1 MKAKYPFPVSL
12 SILIMMLCCSHDV
25 NAQTAEN
32 SFTISGGEFGKGVSY
47 VFPAGIPEANSLYT
61 GGISQDHKSMTIQAI
76 NAIVKSGKQQSV
88 QMQFN
93 MEAAAS
99 GTYHFGAP
107 GKRNPP
113 PYASGLI
120 VISSDEINPPHVQAA
135 PAAGTLTITGVGGK
149 GQFIT
154 GSFSGSFIQV
164 EEGPVGGSASKIK
177 VVYQISGHF
186 HSYRSPYEGM

>member
-1 MKAKYPFPVSL
+1 
-12 SILIMMLCCSHDV
+12 MLFCGIHSA

-61 GGISQDHKSMTIQAI
+61 GGIGPKHKSMQVQAI
-76 NAIVKSGKQQSV
+76 NEIVKNGKKQSV

-93 MEAAAS
+93 MDGVVS
-99 GTYHFGAP
+99 GTYHFASKTSAGADI
-107 GKRNPP
+107 PP
-113 PYASGLI
+113 PYASGI
-120 VISSDEINPPHVQAA
+120 VRISSDETSPPHVEAI
-135 PAAGTLTITGVGGK
+135 PSDGTLTITGVGGK

-154 GSFSGSFIQV
+154 GSFSSTFIQI
-164 EEGPVGGSASKIK
+164 EESTPGGDPALK
-177 VVYQISGHF
+177 VKVAYHISGHF